1 MGCRESRHPITVDQK
16 ELSMKRN
23 DNFTLS
29 SLTEIK
35 IFLTYILDY
44 IDRPLDYTTLSRIIM
59 DNVENPSLDY
69 EEALNALS
77 DDGYLYFDEIDGER
91 YYMIT
96 EIGRS
101 LASELYDTL
110 DADIREKSIRVAVK
124 HISFVENGT
133 RTNTKIEE
141 ADNKRFK
148 VTVEAHSRLGKI
160 MSVSMLVPSRSEAEE
175 IAARYEDKP
184 DAVYRGVMFALT
196 GRLELID

>member
-1 MGCRESRHPITVDQK
+1 MGCRESRHPIIVEK
-16 ELSMKRN
+16 RNFSMKRN
-23 DNFTLS
+23 DNFILS

-44 IDRPLDYTTLSRIIM
+44 VDRPLDYTTLSRIIM

-77 DDGYLYFDEIDGER
+77 DDGYLYFDEVDGEK

-110 DADIREKSIRVAVK
+110 DENIREKSIRVAVK
-124 HISFVENGT
+124 HLSFAESGRGT
-133 RTNTKIEE
+133 KTKIEE
-141 ADNKRFK
+141 ADNNRFK
-148 VTVEAHSRLGKI
+148 VTVEAHSRIGKI
-160 MSVSMLVPSRSEAEE
+160 MRVSMLVPSRGEAEQ
-175 IAARYEDKP
+175 IAERYENRP

>member
-1 MGCRESRHPITVDQK
+1 
-16 ELSMKRN
+16 MKRN

-44 IDRPLDYTTLSRIIM
+44 VDRPLDYTTLSRIIM

-69 EEALNALS
+69 QEALNALS
-77 DDGYLYFDEIDGER
+77 DGGYLYFDEVDGER

-110 DADIREKSIRVAVK
+110 DQNIREKSIRVASK
-124 HISFVENGT
+124 HIAFTENGT
-133 RTNTKIEE
+133 STKTKIEE
-141 ADNKRFK
+141 ADNNRFR

-160 MSVSMLVPSRSEAEE
+160 MSVSMLVPSRAEAEE
-175 IAARYEDKP
+175 IAERYENRP

>member
-1 MGCRESRHPITVDQK
+1 
-16 ELSMKRN
+16 MKRN

-44 IDRPLDYTTLSRIIM
+44 VDRPLDYTTLSRIIM

-77 DDGYLYFDEIDGER
+77 DDGYLYFDEIDGEK

-96 EIGRS
+96 EVGRS

-110 DADIREKSIRVAVK
+110 SEDIREKSIRVAVR
-124 HISFVENGT
+124 HISFTESGT
-133 RTNTKIEE
+133 ITKTRIEE
-141 ADNKRFK
+141 ADNKRFR
-148 VTVEAHSRLGKI
+148 VTVEAYSRLGKI

>member
-1 MGCRESRHPITVDQK
+1 
-16 ELSMKRN
+16 MKRN
-23 DNFTLS
+23 GNFTLS

-44 IDRPLDYTTLSRIIM
+44 VDRPLDYTTLSGIIM
-59 DNVENPSLDY
+59 DNVENPSLDF

-77 DDGYLYFDEIDGER
+77 DDGYLYSEEIDGER

-124 HISFVENGT
+124 HISFVESGT
-133 RTNTKIEE
+133 LTKTKIEQ
-141 ADNKRFK
+141 ADNNRFK
-148 VTVEAHSRLGKI
+148 VTVEAHSRLGEI
-160 MSVSMLVPSRSEAEE
+160 MSVSMLVPSRSEAED
-175 IAARYEDKP
+175 IAARYENRP